1 MCCLGNRS
9 FWGGGGRGLEYFL
22 WFFHALLHQPPTDA
36 TGNPHHLCL
45 VSYRIPEGFTP
56 EVSPH
61 GNDKTMKPFY
71 PTLPSTKAGI
81 ESQSKL
87 HGPKQVLAIV
97 SREIGGVQ
105 HASSPCELPRNERQ
119 VLYIHSKSKASSVLS
134 QGGVIDPLAD
144 QIFAMMQSAKVGDSL
159 GHFVRE
165 TRPSPEPAFV
175 LACDRQL
182 DDLVRFC
189 AIPDGFS
196 VLTVD
201 PTFNLGD
208 FDVTP
213 TTYRH
218 RLFISTHSGNHSCW
232 SSSQVGRFKSLWN

>member
-1 MCCLGNRS
+1 
-9 FWGGGGRGLEYFL
+9 
-22 WFFHALLHQPPTDA
+22 
-36 TGNPHHLCL
+36 
-45 VSYRIPEGFTP
+45 
-56 EVSPH
+56 
-61 GNDKTMKPFY
+61 MKPFY

-87 HGPKQVLAIV
+87 HGPKQVLFIV

-105 HASSPCELPRNERQ
+105 HASSPCELLRNEWQ
-119 VLYIHSKSKASSVLS
+119 VSYIHSKSKASSVSS

-144 QIFAMMQSAKVGDSL
+144 QVFAMMQSALVTVFGSL
-159 GHFVRE
+159 CKKLGLLLNLLFVVAR
-165 TRPSPEPAFV
+165 
-175 LACDRQL
+175 DRQL
-182 DDLVRFC
+182 DDLGRFC

-208 FDVTP
+208 FDVAP

-218 RLFISTHSGNHSCW
+218 RLLISTCSGKNPVMICPLMIHYQKTFHTCFLHHHSLL
-232 SSSQVGRFKSLWN
+232 VFLTA